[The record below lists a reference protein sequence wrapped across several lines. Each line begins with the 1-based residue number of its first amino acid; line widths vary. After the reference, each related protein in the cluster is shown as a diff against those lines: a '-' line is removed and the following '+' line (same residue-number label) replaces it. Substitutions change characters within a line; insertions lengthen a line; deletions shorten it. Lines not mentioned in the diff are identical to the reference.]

1 MDTNTIKK
9 IGSREEVYKC
19 LALHTIGGL
28 YKNDILE
35 KKHNDKFI
43 YISKK
48 ISDKMKAQISIIRE
62 TNPNFFKKQKKTLNI
77 SSINNKNHS
86 KTQKI
91 LFQMNNNEVKNKYYP
106 ELKGIDLQSLKED
119 LLNEEEEED
128 EEEKEKDNKNVLNKS
143 KKKLEPFLIEEMPDI
158 DMNNM

>member
-91 LFQMNNNEVKNKYYP
+91 LFQMNNN
-106 ELKGIDLQSLKED
+106 
-119 LLNEEEEED
+119 
-128 EEEKEKDNKNVLNKS
+128 
-143 KKKLEPFLIEEMPDI
+143 
-158 DMNNM
+158 